1 VSIEGLV
8 FHLRLAIMPHGV
20 VVKIDQSFIAH
31 RLEPFTALLS

>member
-8 FHLRLAIMPHGV
+8 FHLRFGNQPHGV
-20 VVKIDQSFIAH
+20 VVKIDQSLIAH